1 MNDTVSHY
9 LKRISISILEGKTKN
24 DVFLYG
30 YYFKLMLRQVKKKK
44 KSRSFT
50 SHACCTAQDSLALS
64 PQIDKLL

>member
-44 KSRSFT
+44 KK
-50 SHACCTAQDSLALS
+50 QVLY
-64 PQIDKLL
+64 